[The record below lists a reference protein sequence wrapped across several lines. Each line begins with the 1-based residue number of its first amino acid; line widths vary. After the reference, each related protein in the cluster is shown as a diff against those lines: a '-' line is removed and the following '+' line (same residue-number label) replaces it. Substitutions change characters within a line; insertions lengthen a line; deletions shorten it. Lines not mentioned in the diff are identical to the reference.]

1 MVQIPQNGL
10 EWNDISQFTML
21 CSNKFI
27 LHCCPPKTIRES
39 KQNPWDRC
47 WCQSHASNWTYHDL
61 PMRAAR
67 WCQMLTFRWG
77 SWKAASSMQYLAW
90 KTPKSSPKIR
100 DFSHRHRF
108 TWQYDQHKHQDWINQ
123 KNNTELR
130 RKCCLTTHNLGVIR
144 WKLFSSANSYVE
156 WPPKNLQYPH
166 MKTQHEQI
174 QHVLIHQIPGK
185 SRWKSAPW
193 LETAPG
199 SWRRFS
205 Q

>member
-1 MVQIPQNGL
+1 MTSHNSPCCVP
-10 EWNDISQFTML
+10 ISLFYTVVLQKP
-21 CSNKFI
+21 SGN
-27 LHCCPPKTIRES
+27 
-39 KQNPWDRC
+39 
-47 WCQSHASNWTYHDL
+47 QS
-61 PMRAAR
+61 
-67 WCQMLTFRWG
+67 
-77 SWKAASSMQYLAW
+77 
-90 KTPKSSPKIR
+90 KIR
-100 DFSHRHRF
+100 GIGADVNHTPRTGPTMTYLCALRADVRCSLFAGAPEKQHLPCS
-108 TWQYDQHKHQDWINQ
+108 TWHEKLPKALQKFGISATDTDLHGNMTNINIKIESTK

-199 SWRRFS
+199 S
-205 Q
+205 